1 VSEPGQEGSASTPAE
16 EPAQAGRAAAEA
28 PEAPEATAAQ
38 AKPKAKAAD
47 DGGRSEPPPKP
58 EEQDPDRDKRDGLA
72 VRQERASGLRMF
84 FLGPTSFG
92 GPAAGRDVS
101 VGSLGSMAP
110 VRAVV
115 GRVHSQLIADLA
127 EVFVAPV
134 SYDAAARILDK
145 RHVVVVGGPPGT
157 GKYATALQLLH
168 GLGVREICNWE
179 SSTVVAQLTT
189 GDVQPSLGYIIR
201 SLVPER
207 ASELSAVRLDHV
219 AQMLEG
225 RRGYVVIT
233 VDDLAN
239 LRDDVR
245 EEFLVLHEPP
255 EATAVIRR
263 HLRRL
268 AAGARPEVIDAVLC
282 EPAVANELPA
292 ARLPWQARDLA
303 EMAADI
309 VMGRTTRQQAVDR
322 LQVRV
327 AGEAARLLE
336 EAGTQRDGHGT
347 PLQGRR
353 RRAFLIALAAFG
365 GMPYATIA
373 RAAGTLEP
381 FLHQVEDPYAPLARA
396 IFPYPR
402 EHWLTVASTTESPD
416 LQRTWLGA
424 RSVTKVSLAN
434 PALAPAILTLMWQDH
449 VAAREPILDW
459 LKAFIAEQN
468 PALRVRAA
476 QVVGLLAALDF
487 DHVYSAA
494 ITGWAAST
502 SSWQRD
508 AAAWALEAA
517 AGREES
523 AVTEHVR
530 QLLRIWCRS
539 GSPQRRLTAIAAYGT
554 RIGAM
559 FPGEALAGLRS
570 ITETGADGLTQPV
583 ARSLAEMLVVG
594 RDPGTFSLLG
604 EWAGSH
610 RAGLRRQAAH
620 CAAEAAT
627 LFDTPGRVPAV
638 LARYA
643 DDDTERAAVRAMFV
657 AGLQDDDTRAALW
670 SELRAWVSAAESDP
684 AVAEQLRLL
693 LTDLG
698 SHADIDAGLHRRVRF
713 QLRLWSEPPHPSATA
728 AAVLADLRRG

>member
-1 VSEPGQEGSASTPAE
+1 VSEPGQEGSAPAPAE
-16 EPAQAGRAAAEA
+16 EPAQAGHAPAEAQGAAA
-28 PEAPEATAAQ
+28 AQ
-38 AKPKAKAAD
+38 VKPSAKAED
-47 DGGRSEPPPKP
+47 DDAGRSEPPPKP
-58 EEQDPDRDKRDGLA
+58 EEQDPDRDQRDGLA

-92 GPAAGRDVS
+92 GHAAGRDVS
-101 VGSLGSMAP
+101 VGSLGSMAT

-115 GRVHSQLIADLA
+115 GRVHSQLVADLA

-134 SYDAAARILDK
+134 SYDATARILDK
-145 RHVVVVGGPPGT
+145 RRIVVVGGPAGT
-157 GKYATALQLLH
+157 GKYATALHLLY
-168 GLGVREICNWE
+168 GLGVQEICNWE

-201 SLVPER
+201 SLAPEQ
-207 ASELSAVRLDHV
+207 ASQLSAVRLDHV

-225 RRGYVVIT
+225 RRSYVVIT
-233 VDDLAN
+233 VDDLAS

-245 EEFLVLHEPP
+245 EEFLVLHTPP
-255 EATAVIRR
+255 EAAAVVRQ

-268 AAGARPEVIDAVLC
+268 AAGAPPDDVDAVLR
-282 EPAVANELPA
+282 EPAIANELRA
-292 ARLPWQARDLA
+292 ARQPRQARDLA
-303 EMAADI
+303 EMVADSI
-309 VMGRTTRQQAVDR
+309 AGRTTRQQTVDR
-322 LQVRV
+322 LQVR
-327 AGEAARLLE
+327 ATNEAVRLLE
-336 EAGTQRDGHGT
+336 EAGTLRDGHET
-347 PLQGRR
+347 RLQGRR

-365 GMPYATIA
+365 SMPYATVA
-373 RAAGTLEP
+373 RAAGALEP
-381 FLHQVEDPYAPLARA
+381 LLHQVEDPYAPLARE

-402 EHWLTVASTTESPD
+402 EHWLTVASTTQSAD
-416 LQRTWLGA
+416 LERTWLGA
-424 RSVTKVSLAN
+424 RSVTRVSLAN
-434 PALAPAILTLMWQDH
+434 PALAPAILTVMWQDH
-449 VAAREPILDW
+449 VAAREPILEW
-459 LKAFIAEQN
+459 LKTFIAEQN

-487 DHVYSAA
+487 DHAYSAA
-494 ITGWAAST
+494 ITRWAAST
-502 SSWQRD
+502 SSWQRA

-570 ITETGADGLTQPV
+570 IIETGGDGLTLPV

-594 RDPGTFSLLG
+594 RDPGTFSLLA
-604 EWAGSH
+604 EWAGSR
-610 RAGLRRQAAH
+610 RARLRRQAAH

-627 LFDTPGRVPAV
+627 LLDTPSRVPAV

-643 DDDTERAAVRAMFV
+643 EDDTERTAVRAIFV
-657 AGLQDDDTRAALW
+657 AGLQDEDTRAALW
-670 SELRAWVSAAESDP
+670 SELRAWASAADNEP
-684 AVAEQLRLL
+684 AVAEQLRVL

-698 SHADIDAGLHRRVRF
+698 SHPDIDAGLHRRVRF
-713 QLRLWSEPPHPSATA
+713 QLRLWSGPPHPSATA